1 MNIFNHI
8 HSQILDLLQ
17 LYPADAKAK
26 IVVEPPKDASHGDI
40 STNAAMVLS
49 KAAGKNPRELA
60 ETFKSLFKQ
69 IDCVTDISI
78 AGAGFINFRLKTDF
92 IQKQIAI
99 INTLA
104 EKYGESN
111 LGKSEKV
118 NLEFVS
124 ANPTGPM
131 HIGHARGAVF
141 GDVLGNILA
150 KAGYD
155 VTREYYI
162 NDAGGQIETLKKSL
176 RLRMYG
182 STEIPAGY
190 YPGEYLIDVAAKI
203 GEPDDLREAAVT
215 AIMNDYIKPDL
226 EAAGIRFDKFTSEF
240 HEVQGAGKVD
250 EALKTLDA
258 KGLIYVGVL
267 EAPKGKQIDDYEER
281 EQTLFK
287 SSQFG
292 DDVDR
297 AIKKS
302 DGSFTYFA
310 GDLGYHLTKIERG
323 YKRLIN
329 VWGIDH
335 GGYVKRIKAGVAA
348 LSDNTVQLDVKLC
361 SLVKV
366 VENGEAL
373 KMSKRAGNFITLRD
387 VLDKVGKDVLRF
399 IMLTRKNEA
408 ELDFDLT
415 AVVQQNKDNPVF
427 YVQYAHARCHSVLRQ
442 NPTNTQNTDLTLLSD
457 PNEISIIKKLAEFPR
472 VIEQAATHAE
482 AHRIAFYLQELAA
495 EFHSLWNLTRFV
507 TDDEA
512 TTKARLSLV
521 RAISQV
527 ISNGLT
533 LMGVSAPTEM
543 R

>member
-8 HSQILDLLQ
+8 HGQILDLLQ

-26 IVVEPPKDASHGDI
+26 IVVEPPKDASHGDV

-60 ETFKSLFKQ
+60 EQFKILFKQ
-69 IDCVTDISI
+69 LDCVTDISI
-78 AGAGFINFRLKTDF
+78 AGPGFINFRLKTDF
-92 IQKQIAI
+92 IQKQVTAI
-99 INTLA
+99 NMSG
-104 EKYGESN
+104 EHYGESH
-111 LGKSEKV
+111 LGAGQKV

-176 RLRMYG
+176 QLRIDG
-182 STEIPAGY
+182 ATEIPAGY
-190 YPGEYLIDVAAKI
+190 YPGEYLIEVAAKV
-203 GEPDDLREAAVT
+203 GKPADLREAAVK
-215 AIMNDYIKPDL
+215 AIMEDYIKPDL
-226 EAAGIRFDKFTSEF
+226 AAAGIKFDKFVSEY

-250 EALKTLDA
+250 AALKTLQD
-258 KGLIYVGVL
+258 KDLIYVGVL
-267 EAPKGKQIDDYEER
+267 EAPKGKVPDDYEAR

-287 SSQFG
+287 STLFG

-302 DGSFTYFA
+302 DGSYTYFA
-310 GDLGYHLTKIERG
+310 GDLGYHLTKVERG
-323 YKRLIN
+323 FTRLVN
-329 VWGIDH
+329 VWGVDH
-335 GGYVKRIKAGVAA
+335 GGYVKRIKAGVDA
-348 LSDNTVQLDVKLC
+348 LSDKKVTLDVKLC
-361 SLVKV
+361 ALVKV

-415 AVVQQNKDNPVF
+415 QVVQQNKDNPVF

-442 NPTNTQNTDLTLLSD
+442 ATTGLDGANLALLTEPAELA
-457 PNEISIIKKLAEFPR
+457 IIKKLAEFPR
-472 VIEQAATHAE
+472 TIEQAATHAE

-495 EFHSLWNLTRFV
+495 EFHSLWNITRFIV
-507 TDDEA
+507 EDEA
-512 TTKARLSLV
+512 ITKARLNMV
-521 RAISQV
+521 KAISQV
-527 ISNGLT
+527 ISNGLA
-533 LMGVSAPTEM
+533 LMGVTAPTEM

>member
-8 HSQILDLLQ
+8 HGQILDLLQ

-49 KAAGKNPRELA
+49 KSAGKNPRELA
-60 ETFKSLFKQ
+60 EQFKSLFKQ
-69 IDCVTDISI
+69 IDCVTDISV
-78 AGAGFINFRLKTDF
+78 AGPGFINFKLKTDF
-92 IQKQIAI
+92 IQKQVAAI
-99 INTLA
+99 NLLK
-104 EKYGESN
+104 ESYGDSDI
-111 LGKSEKV
+111 GVSQKV
-118 NLEFVS
+118 NIEFVS

-141 GDVLGNILA
+141 GDVLANIMV

-176 RLRMYG
+176 QLRMDG
-182 STEIPAGY
+182 ATEIPQGY
-190 YPGEYLIDVAAKI
+190 YPGEYLVEVSAKI
-203 GEPDDLREAAVT
+203 GNPEDLREAAVT
-215 AIMNDYIKPDL
+215 AIMEDYIKPDL
-226 EAAGIRFDKFTSEF
+226 LHAGIRFDKFTSEY
-240 HEVQGAGKVD
+240 HDVQKAGKVD
-250 EALKTLDA
+250 EALRLLDN

-267 EAPKGKQIDDYEER
+267 EAPKGKTPDDYEER

-287 SSQFG
+287 STQFG

-310 GDLGYHLTKIERG
+310 GDLGYHLTKIEAG
-323 YKRLIN
+323 YTKLIN
-329 VWGIDH
+329 ILGIDH

-348 LSDNTVQLDVKLC
+348 LSANRVTLDVKLC

-373 KMSKRAGNFITLRD
+373 KMSKRAGNFITMRD

-408 ELDFDLT
+408 DLDFDLGE
-415 AVVQQNKDNPVF
+415 VVKQNKDNPVF
-427 YVQYAHARCHSVLRQ
+427 YVQYAHARCHSILRQ
-442 NPTNTQNTDLTLLSD
+442 ANTDGAGAELNLLND

-495 EFHSLWNLTRFV
+495 EFHSLWNLTRFI
-507 TDDEA
+507 TEDDA
-512 TTKARLSLV
+512 ITKARVAMVKS
-521 RAISQV
+521 ISQV
-527 ISNGLT
+527 ISNGLE
-533 LMGVSAPTEM
+533 LMGVTAPVEM